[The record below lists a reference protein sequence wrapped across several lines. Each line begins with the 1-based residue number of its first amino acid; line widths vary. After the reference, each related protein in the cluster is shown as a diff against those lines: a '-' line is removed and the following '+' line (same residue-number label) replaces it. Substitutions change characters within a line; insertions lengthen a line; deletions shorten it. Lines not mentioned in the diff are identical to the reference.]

1 MNGTTTMTVPNLPLT
16 SSKTV
21 TFDFN
26 LESML
31 GSLDPIDSLHVV
43 GHTKW
48 AIGLYLHPLL
58 FGTAIERDKI
68 LSSRARRSPK
78 NNHQKCFY

>member
-1 MNGTTTMTVPNLPLT
+1 MTVPNLPLT

-48 AIGLYLHPLL
+48 AIGLYLY
-58 FGTAIERDKI
+58 
-68 LSSRARRSPK
+68 S
-78 NNHQKCFY
+78 